1 MRKIEALMIA
11 AVQTFADGR
20 RTTKNRWRSGNTEVI
35 DHVTGIRGTA
45 GYLHTIDVEL
55 HGNLIATIYP
65 DSQNMYLMDAGWK
78 TVTTKSRLNAL
89 CKAFTACSGIYL
101 KKGEWQIECL
111 RDGTPTEKWSGR
123 ASVAFTIDWNRCA
136 LISARAIKQLESLK
150 ASL

>member
-20 RTTKNRWRSGNTEVI
+20 KTTKNIWRSGNTAVI
-35 DHVTGIRGTA
+35 DRVTGIRGTA

-65 DSQNMYLMDAGWK
+65 NSQNMYLMDSDWQ

-89 CKAFTACSGIYL
+89 CRAFTACSEIRQV
-101 KKGEWQIECL
+101 KGVWHIDCL
-111 RDGTPTEKWSGR
+111 RDGTVTEEWCGR
-123 ASVAFTIDWNRCA
+123 ASVPFTIDWNRWA
-136 LISARAIKQLESLK
+136 MQAARAVAERACPAI
-150 ASL
+150 A

>member
-20 RTTKNRWRSGNTEVI
+20 ETTKNNWRSGNTEVI
-35 DHVTGIRGTA
+35 DRVTGIRGTA

-65 DSQNMYLMDAGWK
+65 SSCNMYLMDAGWQ

-89 CKAFTACSGIYL
+89 CQAFTAFSGIYS
-101 KKGEWQIECL
+101 KKGEWQIDCL
-111 RDGTPTEKWSGR
+111 RDGTPTEKWCGR
-123 ASVAFTIDWNRCA
+123 ASVAFTIDWNRWA
-136 LISARAIKQLESLK
+136 MQTARAVAEQSCPAI
-150 ASL
+150 A